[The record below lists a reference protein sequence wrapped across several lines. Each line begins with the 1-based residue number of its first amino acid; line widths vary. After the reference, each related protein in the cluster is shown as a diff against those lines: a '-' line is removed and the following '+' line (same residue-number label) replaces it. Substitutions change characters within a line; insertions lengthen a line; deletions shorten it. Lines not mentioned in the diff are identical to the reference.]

1 METLKQIIEK
11 LEATRIEKNLS
22 YDEVA
27 KMIES
32 SKSSIWKVLTGL
44 SIPNADTLL
53 KLIDCLG
60 YDFKVRKKSTIEN
73 FLENVE
79 RISNDNFKGVK
90 PFIPENLVKGNW
102 IEESGKLDK
111 KLIDKISKRKQKDN
125 IQLDS
130 NKKNIEIT
138 KECPNCKYSE
148 TASGLRIKILKCD
161 NCKTKKK

>member
-1 METLKQIIEK
+1 METLKQSIEK
-11 LEATRIEKNLS
+11 IEANRIEKNLS

-44 SIPNADTLL
+44 SIPNGDTLL

-73 FLENVE
+73 FIENVNE
-79 RISNDNFKGVK
+79 ILKEQVKEVEPIIPDAKIKGEWNDITKPKQKTLPKTKKVK
-90 PFIPENLVKGNW
+90 PEP
-102 IEESGKLDK
+102 K
-111 KLIDKISKRKQKDN
+111 K
-125 IQLDS
+125 
-130 NKKNIEIT
+130 EVT
-138 KECPNCKYSE
+138 ECPNCKYSE

>member
-44 SIPNADTLL
+44 SIPNGDTLL

-73 FLENVE
+73 FVENVN
-79 RISNDNFKGVK
+79 RISKEQVKEIETIIPDAKIKG
-90 PFIPENLVKGNW
+90 L
-102 IEESGKLDK
+102 K
-111 KLIDKISKRKQKDN
+111 KVNS
-125 IQLDS
+125 
-130 NKKNIEIT
+130 KNIEIQNNSEKKKIT
-138 KECPNCKYSE
+138 KKIDVSECPNCKYSE

-161 NCKTKKK
+161 NCKTKKSNK